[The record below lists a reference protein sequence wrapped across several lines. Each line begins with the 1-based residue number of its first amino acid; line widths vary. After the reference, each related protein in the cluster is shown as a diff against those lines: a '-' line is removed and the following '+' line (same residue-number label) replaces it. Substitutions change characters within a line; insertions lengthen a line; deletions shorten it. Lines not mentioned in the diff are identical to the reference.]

1 MSAVLRL
8 VYQQSLTHLKLSEWR
23 ALLIAL
29 MMAITI
35 ASLMAV
41 LGERIERTLL
51 RQGSEILGADLVLSY
66 SRPLSPDYLEQAA
79 NLNLQTN
86 QVTQLATMANQGDNF
101 LLVTI
106 RALQGVYPR
115 GEIVLDRPADTPL
128 PSAGTAWA
136 EAAIFERLDL
146 TIGDTITL
154 GNKTFTLTH
163 RIRSAPDRGRGFI
176 SFNPQLIIQ
185 HTELETTGLLGPGAR
200 MSYRQLFA
208 GDNAAIEQWQQRL
221 QEQLPAGA
229 QLQSLETQQGQQ
241 NSALSK
247 ASSYLRLGS
256 LFAILISALTI
267 FLSLRR
273 FTQSQSKRAAILKT
287 LGLSDRQLLNLY
299 QLQLALAWG
308 IVAVAGTAAALILER
323 LGLTLLADLLPQ
335 PIPAASPL
343 TYSVGPLL
351 GLAIIFSM
359 GLPPL
364 LSLKN
369 CHPAQL
375 LQDQAQH
382 KTLLNYWPY
391 GAAIVLLLGFTS
403 LYLNNLVLTLSLS
416 FILILS
422 AYLIGWLGERLCQ
435 RIARL
440 LAARH
445 PLGALLLSRT
455 RQQKRWYRIQIPVIC
470 LLFALLSI
478 NFVALNDLVSR
489 WQHDLPADTPNH
501 FLINIQSWEKPA
513 LEQTLASYDINNELW
528 PIYRGRLVK
537 VNDLALA
544 DALTPK
550 QLQESSL
557 KRELNLTSATETPQ
571 HNQLIAGSWQARN
584 SISVE
589 AEEARELGLKLGDKL
604 TFNVGGQEVSG
615 QVTSLRSVKW
625 DSFQPNFFFIFSPD
639 VLAPLTASYLT
650 SFYVDESQT
659 QLSRDIVQNFPTV
672 TLIDV
677 RQILE
682 QLQQLLSK
690 LSLLSGALMLLT
702 SAAGVVLLYV
712 TLTQELEQRRFENAL
727 LQTLGASEQQ
737 CRRLDQLEMLVMG
750 LVSGGLAVLIT
761 ELSLWPI
768 HQQLLQLPAE
778 LHPLLWPLLPAISIA
793 VFSLAGV
800 FCHRRQTVSQSYRR
814 LLAKR

>member
-8 VYQQSLTHLKLSEWR
+8 AYQQSLTHLKLSEWR

-29 MMAITI
+29 MMAIII

-51 RQGSEILGADLVLSY
+51 RQGSEILGADLVLSHT
-66 SRPLSPDYLEQAA
+66 RPLSRDYLEQAA
-79 NLNLQTN
+79 SFNLQTS
-86 QVTQLATMANQGDNF
+86 QVTQLATMANQSENF

-106 RALQGVYPR
+106 RALQGAYPR
-115 GEIVLDRPADTPL
+115 GEILLDQAADTAL
-128 PSAGTAWA
+128 PTAGTAWA
-136 EAAIFERLDL
+136 EAGVFERLG
-146 TIGDTITL
+146 INVGDQITL
-154 GNKTFTLTH
+154 GNKTFTLT
-163 RIRSAPDRGRGFI
+163 RVIRSAPDRGRGFI

-185 HTELETTGLLGPGAR
+185 HDELADTGLLGPGAR
-200 MSYRQLFA
+200 MRYRQLFA
-208 GDNAAIEQWQQRL
+208 GDGDAIAQWQQYL
-221 QEQLPAGA
+221 SEQLPEGA
-229 QLQSLETQQGQQ
+229 QLQSLETQTGQQ
-241 NSALSK
+241 NSALNK

-299 QLQLALAWG
+299 LLQLGLAW
-308 IVAVAGTAAALILER
+308 VAVAAVATVMAILLER
-323 LGLTLLADLLPQ
+323 LGLHLLTDLLPQ
-335 PIPAASPL
+335 PIPAATVS
-343 TYSVGPLL
+343 TYLVGPLL

-391 GAAIVLLLGFTS
+391 VTAALLLLGFTS
-403 LYLNNLVLTLSLS
+403 LYLNNFVLTLSLS
-416 FILILS
+416 AVLIIS
-422 AYLIGWLGERLCQ
+422 AYLIGWLGERLCH
-435 RIARL
+435 RIAQV
-440 LAARH
+440 LARRH

-489 WQHDLPADTPNH
+489 WQNELPPDTPNH
-501 FLINIQSWEKPA
+501 FLINIQSWEKEA
-513 LEQTLASYDINNELW
+513 LQQTLQQYQVDSQLW

-537 VNDLALA
+537 INDLALSE
-544 DALTPK
+544 ALTPK
-550 QLQESSL
+550 QRQEPSL
-557 KRELNLTSATETPQ
+557 KRELNLTSATGLPE
-571 HNQLIAGSWQARN
+571 HNQLVAGQWQQQN

-589 AEEARELGLKLGDKL
+589 AEEARELGLSLGDKL
-604 TFNVGGQEVSG
+604 TFNVGGEEVSAEI
-615 QVTSLRSVKW
+615 TSIRSVKW

-659 QLSRDIVQNFPTV
+659 QLSRDIVQNFPTI

-702 SAAGVVLLYV
+702 TAAGVVLLYV

-737 CRRLDQLEMLVMG
+737 CRKLDQLEMLVMG
-750 LVSGGLAVLIT
+750 AVSGGLAVLIT

-778 LHPLLWPLLPAISIA
+778 LHPFLWLLLPAISML

-800 FCHRRQTVSQSYRR
+800 FCHRRQSVSQSYRR